1 MFKKMIN
8 MAHRNERGITGL
20 ETAIILI
27 AFVVVASVFA
37 YTVLSAGLFS
47 AQQADETIR
56 SGIRTTQTTMKLRGG
71 ILAYKG
77 NVTEGGNVSESVVK
91 ISFTVSNVLGEGQAI
106 DLTPSHYLHHLT
118 GALTPVS
125 TDDNDPHTPWPAV
138 SVTMISYDSATIVIP
153 EVAWTVEFGGG
164 YEDDGDFL
172 LEDVERATIT
182 VWLVDFTAG
191 IYDLVPPTG
200 TEDNF
205 ITNADNLLKTNA
217 IFNLQVMPPQGA
229 TLLIQK
235 RTPAFL
241 RPIMR
246 L

>member
-8 MAHRNERGITGL
+8 MAHRDERGITGL

-77 NVTEGGNVSESVVK
+77 NVTGGGNVTESVVK

-106 DLTPSHYLHHLT
+106 DLTPTHDGTDGQL
-118 GALTPVS
+118 GVPVGNPTP
-125 TDDNDPHTPWPAV
+125 PLR

-191 IYDLVPPTG
+191 SYDLVPPPG
-200 TEDNF
+200 TEGNF
-205 ITNADNLLKTNA
+205 ITDADKLLKTNA

-235 RTPAFL
+235 RTPAYL
-241 RPIMR
+241 SPIMR

>member
-1 MFKKMIN
+1 MFKKIIN
-8 MAHRNERGITGL
+8 RLHRNERGITGL

-47 AQQADETIR
+47 AQQADETVR

-71 ILAYKG
+71 ILAHATNITADG
-77 NVTEGGNVSESVVK
+77 NTTNAYVER

-106 DLTPSHYLHHLT
+106 DLTPTHDVTAEGLLGT
-118 GALTPVS
+118 PVGNLTP
-125 TDDNDPHTPWPAV
+125 PLR
-138 SVTMISYDSATIVIP
+138 SVTIISFDDANIVIP

-182 VWLVDFTAG
+182 VWLAG
-191 IYDLVPPTG
+191 THTG
-200 TEDNF
+200 NYTGL
-205 ITNADNLLKTNA
+205 TTNA
-217 IFNLQVMPPQGA
+217 IFNIQVMPPQGA
-229 TLLIQK
+229 TLLIQE